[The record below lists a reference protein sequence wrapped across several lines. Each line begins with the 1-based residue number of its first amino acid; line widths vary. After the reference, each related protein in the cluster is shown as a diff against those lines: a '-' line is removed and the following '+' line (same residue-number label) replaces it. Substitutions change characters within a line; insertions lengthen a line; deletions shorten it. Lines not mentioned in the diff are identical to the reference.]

1 MGPKSYLQVPS
12 ETQENNRPPF
22 EILESNG
29 RFSSKNG
36 HFCAYLRVI
45 FPQDPQY
52 LLEKAHMGPESY
64 LQVCSEIM
72 KKHFTSM

>member
-36 HFCAYLRVI
+36 RFCAYLGVF
-45 FPQDPQY
+45 FPPRTLNICRKRLIWAPNLTY
-52 LLEKAHMGPESY
+52 KFALR
-64 LQVCSEIM
+64 
-72 KKHFTSM
+72 